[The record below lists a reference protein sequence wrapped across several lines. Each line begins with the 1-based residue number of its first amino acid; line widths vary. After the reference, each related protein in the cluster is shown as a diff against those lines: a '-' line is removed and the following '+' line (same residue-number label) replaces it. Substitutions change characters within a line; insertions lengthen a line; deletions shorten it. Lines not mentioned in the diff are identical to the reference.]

1 MSFIAGCLHTS
12 PSVDKAARSIVS
24 RAAAKAEAR
33 GLLRFGFEV
42 GPRISVAVAQPAG
55 PDEPFQPFATGDG
68 RCGLVLLGGRPATN
82 IGQASGGASH
92 LGERLLERYRTGGEA
107 ALAGLAGDHL
117 FCLWDEDRDL
127 CIVSHGLAGTRPLFV
142 RMNGADIVFASE
154 ARLLSDMDGCPLSPD
169 AALQFLLAGI
179 AAPGLDR
186 SRPDDGVRRLDPGMT
201 LRCQG
206 GVLSLWLSDAP
217 AGTGGGSLLDRLAG
231 VSGFGPGRKVLL
243 LSGGLHAGIL
253 AAALGK
259 AAAGDGAP
267 PVAWA
272 FGFPGL
278 NEFPLAGAIADR
290 FGLKLET
297 CELSPEAVFD
307 AVDGRLAG
315 HGLPVDDL
323 LLFLLCAG
331 IGHLGDGPGRILAG
345 IGGRALFGE
354 ATVGMTAGAMLDAG
368 ACAGLVRGADV
379 VGTLHRTGL
388 SMRGWDPTGPLP
400 AADETTR
407 LAGGTVPLLASVLGE
422 RGWELDVPF
431 LGGGELAGWA
441 EALRRQARADGM
453 PVRRRLLA
461 EVPAPLADAMGQR
474 EPGAE
479 LVTPDILLDGQRD
492 RVLDRLATARGGSLA
507 GLLDLDAAERRIA
520 AHYDGTPDPL
530 LVWRLFLLA
539 TWSASA

>member
-1 MSFIAGCLHTS
+1 M
-12 PSVDKAARSIVS
+12 S
-24 RAAAKAEAR
+24 RAAATAEAR

-42 GPRISVAVAQPAG
+42 GPRISVAVAQPDG
-55 PDEPFQPFATGDG
+55 PDEPFQPFVTGDG
-68 RCGLVLLGGRPATN
+68 RCGLVLLGGRLAAN
-82 IGQASGGASH
+82 MGEASGGGSQE
-92 LGERLLERYRTGGEA
+92 GERLLERYRTGGEA
-107 ALAGLAGDHL
+107 ALTGLPGDHL
-117 FCLWDEDRDL
+117 LCLWDEDRDL

-142 RMNGADIVFASE
+142 RMHGTDIAFASE
-154 ARLLSDMDGCPLSPD
+154 ARLLSEKGGCPLSPD
-169 AALQFLLAGI
+169 DALQFLLTGI
-179 AAPGLDR
+179 AVPGLDR
-186 SRPDDGVRRLDPGMT
+186 SHPDDGVRRLDPGMT

-206 GVLSLWLSDAP
+206 GVLSRWLPDTP
-217 AGTGGGSLLDRLAG
+217 AGTEGGSLLDRLADVVG
-231 VSGFGPGRKVLL
+231 PGPGRKVLL

-259 AAAGDGAP
+259 AAAGDEPP

-297 CELSPEAVFD
+297 CELSPEAVLD

-331 IGHLGDGPGRILAG
+331 IGQLGDGPGRVLAG

-354 ATVGMTAGAMLDAG
+354 AGIAATLDAG
-368 ACAGLVRGADV
+368 ACSGLVRGADV

-400 AADETTR
+400 AADESTR

-492 RVLDRLATARGGSLA
+492 RVLDRLAAARGGSLA
-507 GLLDLDAAERRIA
+507 SVLDLDAAERRIT
-520 AHYDGTPDPL
+520 AHYDGTSDPL

>member
-12 PSVDKAARSIVS
+12 PPVDKTARSIVS
-24 RAAAKAEAR
+24 VAAAKAEAR

-42 GPRISVAVAQPAG
+42 GPRISVAVAQPDGA
-55 PDEPFQPFATGDG
+55 DEPFQPFVTGDG
-68 RCGLVLLGGRPATN
+68 RCGLVLLGRRRSVDPGE
-82 IGQASGGASH
+82 ASGGASQEGR
-92 LGERLLERYRTGGEA
+92 LLLERYRTGGEM
-107 ALAGLAGDHL
+107 ALTGLPGDHL
-117 FCLWDEDRDL
+117 LCLWDEDRDL

-142 RMNGADIVFASE
+142 RMHGTDIAFASE
-154 ARLLSDMDGCPLSPD
+154 ARLLSDMEGCPLSPD
-169 AALQFLLAGI
+169 AALQFLLTGI
-179 AAPGLDR
+179 ALPGLDR

-206 GVLSLWLSDAP
+206 GVLSRWLHDAP
-217 AGTGGGSLLDRLAG
+217 AGTEGGSLLDRLAG
-231 VSGFGPGRKVLL
+231 SAAPGPDRKVLL

-259 AAAGDGAP
+259 AATGEGAP
-267 PVAWA
+267 PVAWT

-297 CELSPEAVFD
+297 CELSPEAVLD

-345 IGGRALFGE
+345 LGGRALFGE
-354 ATVGMTAGAMLDAG
+354 AGTAAMLDVV

-379 VGTLHRTGL
+379 VGTVHRTAL

-400 AADETTR
+400 AADESTR
-407 LAGGTVPLLASVLGE
+407 LAAGTVPLLASVLGE
-422 RGWELDVPF
+422 RGWDLGVPF
-431 LGGGELAGWA
+431 LGGELAGWA
-441 EALRRQARADGM
+441 ENLRRQAYADGV

-492 RVLDRLATARGGSLA
+492 RVLDRLAAARGGSLA
-507 GLLDLDAAERRIA
+507 GVLDLDAAERRIV